1 MGRFQ
6 KPPGLAMPYD
16 MAPQECE
23 SFGAVEMQAG
33 KKLLFSPMSIV
44 NGKFFSA
51 QAELLRER
59 VFKEPI
65 CPSLSVFTPSSKEDD
80 DDAFFCLF
88 APRRLTFD
96 VSNEWITGVV
106 CFQSGPDE
114 MQISGARDYV

>member
-33 KKLLFSPMSIV
+33 KKLLFSLMSIV

-51 QAELLRER
+51 QALH
-59 VFKEPI
+59 K
-65 CPSLSVFTPSSKEDD
+65 C
-80 DDAFFCLF
+80 
-88 APRRLTFD
+88 RR
-96 VSNEWITGVV
+96 S
-106 CFQSGPDE
+106 C
-114 MQISGARDYV
+114 